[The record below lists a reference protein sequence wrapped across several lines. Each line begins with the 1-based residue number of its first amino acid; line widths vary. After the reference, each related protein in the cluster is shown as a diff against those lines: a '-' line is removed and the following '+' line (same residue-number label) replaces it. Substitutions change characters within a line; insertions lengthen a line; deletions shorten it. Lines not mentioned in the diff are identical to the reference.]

1 MKLIPQR
8 FLIAIKHTGGG
19 GFQSTP
25 AYEQQ
30 RSHSLGIFV
39 MPLSGDG
46 VLLEQG
52 RTPLLTF
59 GFPLTRR
66 LPLSFLQ
73 YELLIGGFGLVL
85 VVDGSCHVLPQSAG
99 LRRKNKALM
108 KD

>member
-1 MKLIPQR
+1 MSDLGLDTAIFLELDQVIEWIPR
-8 FLIAIKHTGGG
+8 
-19 GFQSTP
+19 P
-25 AYEQQ
+25 CV
-30 RSHSLGIFV
+30 GIFV

-59 GFPLTRR
+59 GFPLTCR

-85 VVDGSCHVLPQSAG
+85 VVDGSCHVLPQSF
-99 LRRKNKALM
+99 
-108 KD
+108 